1 MAAIL
6 PYFQRTDFGD
16 TVLEIPTLQQVHQ
29 MNRRPF
35 KNQPF
40 LFSKAAFNLLDQI
53 GAVVETVTTSQFN

>member
-16 TVLEIPTLQQVHQ
+16 PVLEIPTLQQVHQ

-35 KNQPF
+35 KNQSF

-53 GAVVETVTTSQFN
+53 RDCG